1 MRTVRFSTS
10 FSFALFSVCLLATSA
25 LAASPQETVLHNFG
39 SSTDGWWPLA
49 PLTMDAIGNIY
60 GTTSSAGASGGTV
73 FELTP
78 NGDGTWTE
86 TILHQ
91 FGFGTDGTKPLAGVV
106 VAADGKIYGTT
117 SAGGTNNDGV
127 IFKLTPESGGVWDEK
142 ILLNF
147 DGENGAVPSTLVS
160 NSGYLYGATSS
171 GGKFDYGI
179 VFRMTHEPSGE
190 WTEKILHTFNDNG
203 KDGYNPTGGIV
214 FDSAGDLYSTTALGG
229 AHGYGTVFELLPQ
242 TPGAWPEKIIHSFN
256 DNGTD
261 GYSPEPGL
269 AFDSSGDIFGATNAG
284 GSFNLG
290 AVFRLT
296 PNSTGRW
303 SEKILHSFGNGMDGS
318 VPFAGVIADSA
329 GNLYGTTDGG
339 GTGGRGAV
347 FEMIHHTS
355 GYWSESVLHSF
366 GSGNDGYFPRA
377 GVIVDKWGN
386 IYGTTLVG
394 GTDEQGTVFEVMP

>member
-10 FSFALFSVCLLATSA
+10 FSFAFSICLLATSA

-39 SSTDGWWPLA
+39 SSTDGWLPLA
-49 PLTMDAIGNIY
+49 PLTMDATGNIY

-203 KDGYNPTGGIV
+203 KDGYNPPGGIV
-214 FDSAGDLYSTTALGG
+214 FDSA
-229 AHGYGTVFELLPQ
+229 
-242 TPGAWPEKIIHSFN
+242 
-256 DNGTD
+256 
-261 GYSPEPGL
+261 
-269 AFDSSGDIFGATNAG
+269 
-284 GSFNLG
+284 
-290 AVFRLT
+290 
-296 PNSTGRW
+296 
-303 SEKILHSFGNGMDGS
+303 
-318 VPFAGVIADSA
+318 
-329 GNLYGTTDGG
+329 
-339 GTGGRGAV
+339 
-347 FEMIHHTS
+347 
-355 GYWSESVLHSF
+355 
-366 GSGNDGYFPRA
+366 
-377 GVIVDKWGN
+377 
-386 IYGTTLVG
+386 
-394 GTDEQGTVFEVMP
+394 